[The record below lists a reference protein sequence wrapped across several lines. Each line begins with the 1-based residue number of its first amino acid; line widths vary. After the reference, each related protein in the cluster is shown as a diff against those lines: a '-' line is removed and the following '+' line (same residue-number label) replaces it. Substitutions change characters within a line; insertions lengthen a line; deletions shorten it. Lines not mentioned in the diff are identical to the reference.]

1 MAALGERKFS
11 STVGDAGASG
21 GRGTLNPQ
29 YNGTTNPQYDNAFAQ
44 YNGDAAGGSPA
55 HAAGNPEDTG
65 TTNAQYDNSS
75 DRNSARAVVTQV
87 TNPMYAISLPSSVSG
102 AVYVGGSL
110 NTAPHT
116 ARSLKSKGFV
126 RGGTA
131 RASTYSTPVMQP
143 NNTVKVTADDGPVYT
158 IPMDV
163 EYLQVG
169 ATATSNRC

>member
-1 MAALGERKFS
+1 MAALGERNFS

-21 GRGTLNPQ
+21 GRGA
-29 YNGTTNPQYDNAFAQ
+29 TNPQYDNAFAQ
-44 YNGDAAGGSPA
+44 YNGDAAGGTPA
-55 HAAGNPEDTG
+55 YATGNPEDTG

-75 DRNSARAVVTQV
+75 DNNSAVVTQV

-110 NTAPHT
+110 NTVPHT